1 MIGIVAG
8 TSPGVFSKG
17 VTGPDDV
24 AGLSLNVVAVP
35 GMHVHLIELAG
46 RVVRENSQGP
56 PVLWEFLRPLRLW

>member
-1 MIGIVAG
+1 
-8 TSPGVFSKG
+8 VFSKG